1 MKKYTPYVFP
11 LVVLGII
18 FMLVFRWYTLR
29 AERSEYALL
38 GEGVEIENLSQ
49 DEMVKSIRGTGDYDS
64 VELTPATSETED
76 SQASEFSG
84 VVRYELKDDKVRFSV
99 MANLPE
105 PTTEYRVWLRSEDGT
120 AMREV
125 FTLSEGKGGYIGS
138 AALPSEL
145 LPLEMIVSENTD
157 AKMADKDYVLRGTI
171 ESEDADQSSSEEI
184 MEIEVLEE
192 ELN

>member
-1 MKKYTPYVFP
+1 MKKYTPYIFP

-49 DEMVKSIRGTGDYDS
+49 DEMVKSIQGVGDYES
-64 VELTPATSETED
+64 VDLEAADPEGTD
-76 SQASEFSG
+76 KG
-84 VVRYELKDDKVRFSV
+84 VFRYELRDDKVRFSV

-105 PTTEYRVWLRSEDGT
+105 PTSEYHVWLRSTDGT
-120 AMREV
+120 AIRKV
-125 FTLSEGKGGYIGS
+125 FTLVEGKGGYLGS
-138 AALPSEL
+138 AALPAEL
-145 LPLEMIVSENTD
+145 LPFEVIVTETSDE
-157 AKMADKDYVLRGTI
+157 KMVDEDYVLRGTV
-171 ESEDADQSSSEEI
+171 EEDDDATV
-184 MEIEVLEE
+184 EVLEK

>member
-11 LVVLGII
+11 LIVLGIV
-18 FMLVFRWYTLR
+18 FMLVFRWYNLR
-29 AERSEYALL
+29 SERMEYALL

-49 DEMVKSIRGTGDYDS
+49 EEMVNSIRGVGDYES
-64 VELTPATSETED
+64 VELSAENPD
-76 SQASEFSG
+76 NSG
-84 VVRYELKDDKVRFSV
+84 VVRYEVKDDKVRFSV

-105 PTTEYRVWLRSEDGT
+105 PTSEYKVWLKSTDGT

-125 FTLSEGKGGYIGS
+125 FALVPGKGGYIGS

-145 LPLEMIVSENTD
+145 LPFEVIVSENAD
-157 AKMADKDYVLRGTI
+157 AQMADEESVLRGTI
-171 ESEDADQSSSEEI
+171 ELEAAAV
-184 MEIEVLEE
+184 EVLDE

>member
-1 MKKYTPYVFP
+1 MKKYTPYIFP

-49 DEMVKSIRGTGDYDS
+49 DEMVKSVTGVGDYES
-64 VELTPATSETED
+64 VDLMAADPDTAD
-76 SQASEFSG
+76 KG
-84 VVRYELKDDKVRFSV
+84 VVRYELRDEKVRFSV

-105 PTTEYRVWLRSEDGT
+105 PTSEYHVWLRSEDGT
-120 AMREV
+120 AIREV
-125 FTLSEGKGGYIGS
+125 FTLVEGKGGYLGS

-145 LPLEMIVSENTD
+145 LPFEMIVSESSDVEMVDEN
-157 AKMADKDYVLRGTI
+157 YVLRGMVETK
-171 ESEDADQSSSEEI
+171 EDLNV
-184 MEIEVLEE
+184 EVLEE

>member
-1 MKKYTPYVFP
+1 MKKYTPYIFP

-49 DEMVKSIRGTGDYDS
+49 EEMVKSIKGVGDYESID
-64 VELTPATSETED
+64 LT
-76 SQASEFSG
+76 SQDPENNG

-105 PTTEYRVWLRSEDGT
+105 PTTEYHVWLRSIDGT

-125 FTLSEGKGGYIGS
+125 FTLVAGKGGYIGS

-145 LPLEMIVSENTD
+145 LPFEMIISES
-157 AKMADKDYVLRGTI
+157 AQAEVADENYVLRGTL
-171 ESEDADQSSSEEI
+171 EVENDLEV
-184 MEIEVLEE
+184 EVLNE